1 MEEWLLFLYDE
12 EKADNTLKRYRINI
26 TSFISFAA
34 GKLIHKDTIRDFK
47 NKISTV
53 DEYIPNTANNYL
65 VVVNS
70 FLKYLDLKDLC
81 IKIIK
86 VQRKTSID
94 DYLSYTDYHRLLR
107 CSLNKNYV
115 RDYLIMRVFGETG
128 ARAAELE
135 YFTVEDL
142 KPVIIVDNK
151 GKYREIIIPKD
162 LLSALRKY
170 CRENRI
176 TSGYI
181 FYGRKP
187 NTPLHVSSV
196 RKLVKKAAGR
206 AKIKLE
212 KVHPHS
218 FRHYFA
224 VRYLESYPEDI
235 LILADLL
242 GHASI
247 ETTRIYTKLSN
258 MQKEKRLRNVKF

>member
-115 RDYLIMRVFGETG
+115 RDYLIMRVFG
-128 ARAAELE
+128 
-135 YFTVEDL
+135 D
-142 KPVIIVDNK
+142 
-151 GKYREIIIPKD
+151 
-162 LLSALRKY
+162 RK
-170 CRENRI
+170 
-176 TSGYI
+176 
-181 FYGRKP
+181 
-187 NTPLHVSSV
+187 SV
-196 RKLVKKAAGR
+196 V
-206 AKIKLE
+206 
-212 KVHPHS
+212 
-218 FRHYFA
+218 
-224 VRYLESYPEDI
+224 
-235 LILADLL
+235 
-242 GHASI
+242 
-247 ETTRIYTKLSN
+247 
-258 MQKEKRLRNVKF
+258 